1 MKGLN
6 LECGMTRKRIFLFW
20 NVVKKR
26 HISEMRCGHI
36 LFFHVSMCC
45 WWWNEMLSRLRW
57 WWNLKCR
64 KLQCKVAVFFECT
77 WSNRSL
83 HLWWTLSFEI
93 VVNSNCNWLMISFII
108 FIFSTNNMPEPW
120 DFFSPWNSEPTLFL
134 SLSLSLS
141 KAIRR
146 KHVCR
151 WNGLSE
157 MDTFLQV
164 TRQALKTEMHER
176 IVMRARY
183 NGKFWWILI
192 RSTWWKQLWQYRSNT
207 ETILSTEVRK
217 KAHFHVMRFGVWR
230 IFLLKLFSKTNGSS

>member
-1 MKGLN
+1 
-6 LECGMTRKRIFLFW
+6 
-20 NVVKKR
+20 
-26 HISEMRCGHI
+26 MRCGHI

-64 KLQCKVAVFFECT
+64 KLQYKVAVFFECT

-120 DFFSPWNSEPTLFL
+120 KFFSPWNSEPTLFL
-134 SLSLSLS
+134 SLSCSLSLS

-157 MDTFLQV
+157 METFLQV